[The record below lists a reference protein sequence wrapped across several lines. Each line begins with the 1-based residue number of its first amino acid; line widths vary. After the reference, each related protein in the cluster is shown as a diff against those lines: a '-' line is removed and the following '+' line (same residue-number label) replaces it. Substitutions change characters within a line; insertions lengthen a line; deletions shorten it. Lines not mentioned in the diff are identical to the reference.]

1 MIKCG
6 STVSGKLKQ
15 FQRKLSIHILPE
27 VNMSK
32 MGAKV
37 SLFSSLS
44 IMLYYGMGIGRY
56 SKEG

>member
-6 STVSGKLKQ
+6 SIVKLKQ

-32 MGAKV
+32 MEAKV

-44 IMLYYGMGIGRY
+44 IMVYYGMGIVRY
-56 SKEG
+56 